1 MTFCMRRHGDHYRW
15 QKVTS
20 CIHNLLGGQRWVD
33 LYGEMIINNLDKCTC
48 KLTFVK
54 VPHLPSRPR
63 LAPVIIT
70 SFPLFRQAIG
80 APRNTLSMATCTT
93 VMGSKFV
100 TCLAPGTRP
109 SSAGRTLTPPN
120 AYGEL
125 VSQIMLQK

>member
-1 MTFCMRRHGDHYRW
+1 MHSQPARRSKVGGSLWRDDHQQPGQVHLQTHLR
-15 QKVTS
+15 QGTS
-20 CIHNLLGGQRWVD
+20 
-33 LYGEMIINNLDKCTC
+33 
-48 KLTFVK
+48 
-54 VPHLPSRPR
+54 PSRPR